1 MNEATDV
8 VVSTPTGRY
17 QTKTDSV
24 ARTKQKEKMG
34 FRSSADRN
42 RVTVK
47 RATPRDKR
55 FTDREPVQEKAVSK
69 QQQKFFGLVRA
80 IQKGEASGSPEAEK
94 AAQDMSK
101 KDVKDFASTK
111 HKGLPKK
118 VQSESDL
125 VKRIKC
131 LRKKSMNEDNDLK
144 KVAKELKNASK
155 MHMAQ
160 SKRVEKHL
168 SKMKE
173 EYDFDA
179 NTLLQQLG
187 GGKFIAM
194 TGAKNL
200 MVDQKEKSL
209 HMRIGKNSKGINHV
223 KITLMPDDTY
233 KMDFGRIRKLDY
245 KVVRSVTGVYAEAL
259 RDVFTEV
266 TGCLLYTSDAADE

>member
-1 MNEATDV
+1 
-8 VVSTPTGRY
+8 
-17 QTKTDSV
+17 
-24 ARTKQKEKMG
+24 
-34 FRSSADRN
+34 
-42 RVTVK
+42 
-47 RATPRDKR
+47 
-55 FTDREPVQEKAVSK
+55 
-69 QQQKFFGLVRA
+69 
-80 IQKGEASGSPEAEK
+80 
-94 AAQDMSK
+94 
-101 KDVKDFASTK
+101 
-111 HKGLPKK
+111 
-118 VQSESDL
+118 
-125 VKRIKC
+125 
-131 LRKKSMNEDNDLK
+131 
-144 KVAKELKNASK
+144 
-155 MHMAQ
+155 MAQ

-245 KVVRSVTGVYAEAL
+245 KVVRSVTGVYAEH
-259 RDVFTEV
+259 
-266 TGCLLYTSDAADE
+266 